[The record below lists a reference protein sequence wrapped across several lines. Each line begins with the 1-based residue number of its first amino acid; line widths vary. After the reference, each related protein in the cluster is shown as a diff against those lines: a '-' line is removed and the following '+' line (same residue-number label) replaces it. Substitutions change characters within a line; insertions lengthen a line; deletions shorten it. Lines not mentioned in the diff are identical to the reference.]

1 MDIRLDPK
9 MAVLF
14 GRTKEINF
22 PLAKNTYV
30 PDVVGES
37 EWVIIRKSNCWGNG
51 DEVRFQKL
59 SLELWNDVYVRFDS
73 KLPEKIYSMHLDG
86 SIFSAANQLQMLD
99 EIIAADRELGG
110 AKLKIME
117 LLKSSHPVCA
127 VFAINDDRKLK
138 NLIPAQVYWRFWGA
152 EWHDIALCNL
162 RAYYGEKIAFYFAFL
177 QYYTMSL
184 ILPCIIG
191 TVFFIVQQ
199 IEGKINCNG
208 IWIWLIFLI
217 LWNVIFCNF
226 WRGYEKR
233 LRKKWGM
240 ERYSH
245 KAIPRPEFKGKR
257 AFNEVSGLLQDFEL
271 KGKCR
276 KQFISYSAVL
286 FWAFL
291 VVLAIYWLLM
301 AKQFSKHKG
310 WEIFIAGANALQI
323 QVYNLIYT

>member
-1 MDIRLDPK
+1 MTKSNICSDTDSLLQLGNNEGSVWGAATNPGIICIVFDTDNGAWLLKLSSDWKSIDHVPHPNNKNPETLEPTPKEILQQLQLSGLLTQLCYSKNRNHIFCFVALPIKRMQQWADARSMDIRLDPK

-30 PDVVGES
+30 PDVDGES
-37 EWVIIRKSNCWGNG
+37 KWVTIRKSNCWDNG

-86 SIFSAANQLQMLD
+86 SIFSVANQLQMLD

-117 LLKSSHPVCA
+117 LSKSSHSVCA
-127 VFAINDDRKLK
+127 VFAVGDDRKLK
-138 NLIPAQVYWRFWGA
+138 NLIPAQVYWKFWGA

-184 ILPCIIG
+184 I
-191 TVFFIVQQ
+191 
-199 IEGKINCNG
+199 
-208 IWIWLIFLI
+208 
-217 LWNVIFCNF
+217 
-226 WRGYEKR
+226 
-233 LRKKWGM
+233 
-240 ERYSH
+240 
-245 KAIPRPEFKGKR
+245 
-257 AFNEVSGLLQDFEL
+257 
-271 KGKCR
+271 
-276 KQFISYSAVL
+276 
-286 FWAFL
+286 
-291 VVLAIYWLLM
+291 
-301 AKQFSKHKG
+301 
-310 WEIFIAGANALQI
+310 
-323 QVYNLIYT
+323 